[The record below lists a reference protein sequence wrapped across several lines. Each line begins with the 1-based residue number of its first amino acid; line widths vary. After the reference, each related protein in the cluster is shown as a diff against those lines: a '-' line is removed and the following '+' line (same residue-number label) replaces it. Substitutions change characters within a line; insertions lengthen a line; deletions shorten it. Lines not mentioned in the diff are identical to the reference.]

1 LARVLLYTKAKSD
14 TIIKNLKE
22 DIKMKIMVAYDG
34 TLQAKEALAYGIE
47 KARAKGG
54 EVVALQVFNSRL
66 FVDYDAT
73 VNAQGV
79 ARAEAAKFAE
89 EAKAIIRE
97 KGKGVKAGFYTTEGN
112 PEEEVISFAKAEK
125 VDVLLCPPKFKTII
139 GKYQKALAGT
149 ELAGEAA
156 KMNIAALSTKTM

>member
-1 LARVLLYTKAKSD
+1 
-14 TIIKNLKE
+14 
-22 DIKMKIMVAYDG
+22 MKIMVAYDG

-97 KGKGVKAGFYTTEGN
+97 KGKGVKACFYTTEGN